1 MSLMKLGR
9 YDIIRVLGKGA
20 MGMVYEARDPNLD
33 RKVAIKTIKVQNLTR
48 EEAADYEVRF
58 RTEARSAARLQHPNI
73 VSVYDSDRDGDT
85 AFLVMEYI
93 QGDDLK
99 QHLDKGD
106 VYSLEKTL
114 GIMGDL
120 LSALDYAHQQNIVHR
135 DIKPANLLIEPSG
148 RAKLTDFGVAR
159 IQDSGDATRTQ
170 GTMVGTLKYMSP
182 EQVQGQPIDARSDL
196 FAAGVVLYQLLTSR
210 RPFDGPNDFEISQQI
225 VGKPH
230 PDPSR
235 INLQLPPSLD
245 AVMAKALAKNRDDR
259 YADAHQFNL
268 ALHAAARD
276 AMDATVV
283 PPANRRGP
291 ARSAAATSVSRGGG
305 SASGVWPDGTI
316 SAGNSTVTQEV
327 ELVYWKDIKDSEDM
341 EVFEGFLARFPTGIY
356 ADLARRR
363 LKKLFMLAHDGS
375 NGGAQPDAGT
385 ILLTRAS
392 PAPLASK
399 KQEAET
405 NTTIPPEDATLV
417 LAPRAAPAAPTN
429 ITIPAS
435 ESMTPEPHGN
445 AAAEVAE
452 IADIAVVT
460 APNKIGR
467 SLAGLVA
474 LTAVVVGLGF
484 WFAGRSVETKAP
496 LSLTADGTNA
506 AATANNTASAP
517 GSAALMPSFLAASE
531 PASGAHTL
539 PKLAA
544 LVASAP
550 TKPASAPMATAIKP
564 SAVTGVSHPSAS
576 AKERAPAALAAD
588 SFALAAK
595 KPAKETTVAIKP
607 NALASDTPAP
617 AENTDA
623 AASTDPRKAC
633 EGRWFLS
640 YHICM
645 KDQCLKPAFK
655 AHPVCVERHAME
667 QKAQEIRH

>member
-1 MSLMKLGR
+1 MKLGR

-33 RKVAIKTIKVQNLTR
+33 RKVAIKTIKVQNLTS

-58 RTEARSAARLQHPNI
+58 RIEARSAARLQHPNI

-120 LSALDYAHQQNIVHR
+120 LSALDYAHRQNSVHR

-159 IQDSGDATRTQ
+159 IQDSSDATRTQ

-235 INLQLPPSLD
+235 INLQLPSSLD

-259 YADAHQFNL
+259 YTDAHQFNL

-276 AMDATVV
+276 ALDATVV

-305 SASGVWPDGTI
+305 SASGVWPEGTMG
-316 SAGNSTVTQEV
+316 SGNSTVTQEV

-363 LKKLFMLAHDGS
+363 LKKLFTLAHDGAS
-375 NGGAQPDAGT
+375 GGAQPDAGT
-385 ILLTRAS
+385 ILLTRAR

-399 KQEAET
+399 KIEVQT
-405 NTTIPPEDATLV
+405 NATIPPEDATLV

-429 ITIPAS
+429 ITISAS

-452 IADIAVVT
+452 MVDVAVVT

-474 LTAVVVGLGF
+474 LAAVVGSGF
-484 WFAGRSVETKAP
+484 WFAGRSGETKAP
-496 LSLTADGTNA
+496 PTMEAGGTNA
-506 AATANNTASAP
+506 AAAANNTANTP
-517 GSAALMPSFLAASE
+517 GPAALTPSLLAASE
-531 PASGAHTL
+531 PASGASAITK
-539 PKLAA
+539 PAA

-550 TKPASAPMATAIKP
+550 AKPASPAMAAASRP
-564 SAVTGVSHPSAS
+564 SGVTGLSNTSAG
-576 AKERAPAALAAD
+576 AKERAATALAPD
-588 SFALAAK
+588 SAALAAK
-595 KPAKETTVAIKP
+595 KPTKETAVAIKP

-633 EGRWFLS
+633 EDRWFLS

>member
-1 MSLMKLGR
+1 MKLGR
-9 YDIIRVLGKGA
+9 YDVIRVLGKGA
-20 MGMVYEARDPNLD
+20 MGMVYEALDPNLD
-33 RKVAIKTIKVQNLTR
+33 RKVAIKTIKVQNLTS

-114 GIMGDL
+114 SIMADL
-120 LSALDYAHQQNIVHR
+120 LSALDYAHRQNIVHR

-148 RAKLTDFGVAR
+148 RVKLTDFGVAR

-182 EQVQGQPIDARSDL
+182 EQVQGQTIDARSDL

-210 RPFDGPNDFEISQQI
+210 RPFDGPNDFEIIQQI

-230 PDPSR
+230 PDPSN
-235 INLQLPPSLD
+235 INVQLPPSLD
-245 AVMAKALAKNRDDR
+245 AVMARALAKNRDDR
-259 YADAHQFNL
+259 YADAHEFSI

-276 AMDATVV
+276 ALDATVV

-291 ARSAAATSVSRGGG
+291 ARSATPTSAGTGSR
-305 SASGVWPDGTI
+305 ADGTV
-316 SAGNSTVTQEV
+316 SVGNSTVTQEV

-341 EVFEGFLARFPTGIY
+341 EDFEGFLSRFPTGIY

-363 LKKLFMLAHDGS
+363 LKKLFTLAHDGS
-375 NGGAQPDAGT
+375 SAGSQSDAGT
-385 ILLTRAS
+385 ILLTRNAPLPAVEVDATIPPGDTTFVQVSLEAKPAQVATPATAPAAVSVAPVRTAANTEAVIAAPTAAAAS
-392 PAPLASK
+392 AQENADLPPPKKSGRTVAWLLAGAVLVSLGLAYVGLSGEPQAPLA
-399 KQEAET
+399 
-405 NTTIPPEDATLV
+405 ATG
-417 LAPRAAPAAPTN
+417 AGSPST
-429 ITIPAS
+429 
-435 ESMTPEPHGN
+435 
-445 AAAEVAE
+445 VANS
-452 IADIAVVT
+452 A
-460 APNKIGR
+460 
-467 SLAGLVA
+467 
-474 LTAVVVGLGF
+474 
-484 WFAGRSVETKAP
+484 
-496 LSLTADGTNA
+496 
-506 AATANNTASAP
+506 ASAP
-517 GSAALMPSFLAASE
+517 ETPASASTLAAASA
-531 PASGAHTL
+531 PATAASGMAAPL
-539 PKLAA
+539 A

-550 TKPASAPMATAIKP
+550 AKPASAPLTASKPASSTANATAM
-564 SAVTGVSHPSAS
+564 AMAM
-576 AKERAPAALAAD
+576 AKERAASAPTNAALV
-588 SFALAAK
+588 AK
-595 KPAKETTVAIKP
+595 KPAKEASAASKP
-607 NALASDTPAP
+607 DSVVVDPQAPDKSDASV
-617 AENTDA
+617 
-623 AASTDPRKAC
+623 STDPRKAC

-667 QKAQEIRH
+667 QKSQEVRH

>member
-1 MSLMKLGR
+1 MKLGR

-33 RKVAIKTIKVQNLTR
+33 RKVAIKTIKVQNLTS

-85 AFLVMEYI
+85 AFLVMEYV

-120 LSALDYAHQQNIVHR
+120 LSALDYAHRQNIVHR

-170 GTMVGTLKYMSP
+170 GSMVGTLKYMSP
-182 EQVQGQPIDARSDL
+182 EQVQGQTIDARSDL

-210 RPFDGPNDFEISQQI
+210 RPFDGPNDFEIIQQI

-230 PDPSR
+230 PDPSN
-235 INLQLPPSLD
+235 INVQLPTSLD
-245 AVMAKALAKNRDDR
+245 AVMAKALAKNRDER
-259 YADAHQFNL
+259 YADAHEFSL

-291 ARSAAATSVSRGGG
+291 ARSATPTSGGTG
-305 SASGVWPDGTI
+305 TRVDGTV

-341 EVFEGFLARFPTGIY
+341 EDFEGFLARFPTGIY

-363 LKKLFMLAHDGS
+363 LKKLFTLAHDGS
-375 NGGAQPDAGT
+375 SAGSQSEAGT
-385 ILLTRAS
+385 ILLTRAAPTAATEVDATIPPGDATFVQAPRDTTLPPAPPAAS
-392 PAPLASK
+392 PPPTMASPTAEVDSAEPATEAVAHGAAPKKSGRTAVWLAGIAVAAGLGLAYVGLSGEPPAQLPMDATSAGVPTAADPAASAPLAVAS
-399 KQEAET
+399 T
-405 NTTIPPEDATLV
+405 
-417 LAPRAAPAAPTN
+417 AA
-429 ITIPAS
+429 
-435 ESMTPEPHGN
+435 
-445 AAAEVAE
+445 
-452 IADIAVVT
+452 
-460 APNKIGR
+460 
-467 SLAGLVA
+467 LAG
-474 LTAVVVGLGF
+474 
-484 WFAGRSVETKAP
+484 
-496 LSLTADGTNA
+496 
-506 AATANNTASAP
+506 ASA
-517 GSAALMPSFLAASE
+517 
-531 PASGAHTL
+531 PASGASGVAAS
-539 PKLAA
+539 LALA
-544 LVASAP
+544 ASAP
-550 TKPASAPMATAIKP
+550 AKPASTAPAASKPGTAQTT
-564 SAVTGVSHPSAS
+564 AA
-576 AKERAPAALAAD
+576 AKERAASAPANLAVAV
-588 SFALAAK
+588 K
-595 KPAKETTVAIKP
+595 KPVKE
-607 NALASDTPAP
+607 ASAASTPPDTPAP
-617 AENTDA
+617 ESPDA

-645 KDQCLKPAFK
+645 KDQCVKPAFK
-655 AHPVCVERHAME
+655 THPVCVERHAME
-667 QKAQEIRH
+667 QKALETRH